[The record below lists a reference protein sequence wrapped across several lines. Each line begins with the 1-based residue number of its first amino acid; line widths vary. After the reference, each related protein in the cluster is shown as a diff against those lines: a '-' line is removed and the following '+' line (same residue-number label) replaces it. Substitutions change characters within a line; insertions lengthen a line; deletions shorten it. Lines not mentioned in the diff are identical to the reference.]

1 MSYSTDLRERAV
13 AYRLAGNSLRKTAE
27 TFSVSHTTIS
37 DWVTQFKEEG
47 TLKNRPLKRTF
58 RKIDP
63 EGLKEFIANHPDAYL
78 HEMAKEFHC
87 SISGI
92 RKALNRLRI
101 TRKKNNALQR
111 EGPRESCEV

>member
-27 TFSVSHTTIS
+27 TFRVSHTIIS
-37 DWVTQFKEEG
+37 DWVNQFKEEG
-47 TLKNRPLKRTF
+47 TLKKKPLKRTF

-63 EGLKEFIANHPDAYL
+63 EGLRVFIANHPDAYL
-78 HEMAKEFHC
+78 REIAKEFHC

-92 RKALNRLRI
+92 RKALKCLGI
-101 TRKKNNALQR
+101 TRKKKQLTTR
-111 EGPRESCEV
+111 RRTPKK